1 MFDWLEEITERI
13 IRENKNKDIITCQ
26 CGIST
31 TGIAHIGNFREVII
45 TYLVSERLKQKGK
58 EVNLLLS
65 FDDFDRFK
73 KVPKGVPE
81 EYKKYV
87 GMPNY
92 SFPSHIDN
100 TIGYAEYYE
109 NRIKNELYKLGIHM
123 DYLYQSKKYLNN
135 DYLENIIFVLDNR
148 KDIFDIIK
156 KYKTQELNE
165 DDKEHFY
172 PVKVYCSKCNKDTT
186 TIKEYDNNKKEL
198 LYKCN
203 CGNVET
209 SSLDKLKVKMNF
221 NVEWPMRW
229 NYESV
234 DFEPCGKGH
243 AEELGVLNVSRD
255 INKNIYKQNN
265 PITIS
270 YAFLNV
276 KGNQG
281 RMSKDSKDIITI
293 SNVLEVMPKEMILY
307 YFLKSDYHKE
317 MSLSLVDD
325 IPKLYSEFEDF
336 ISSDN
341 KEIKELLKINYYN
354 TIKFN
359 DLIRFLPISNFNLD
373 KLKEYI
379 SFESTKE
386 NLEKI
391 KYATNWLNT
400 YYPNK
405 YWIMNEKFN
414 NEYFLSLTSE
424 RKENLYKFSELLKN
438 INSFET
444 QDAFLEK
451 VNKEII
457 NKKDFYFDFYK
468 MVFNVDKGIPLKT
481 LMKNYE
487 LELIKKLLPN
497 KMTNITCLTTRIIH
511 LSDLHFDIS
520 DNKEII
526 SRKWDKLISELE
538 KDKNR
543 YDDYLVVSGDIVC
556 FYNLKEDLE
565 LGYNYLSY
573 LADQL
578 NISKDKILVCT
589 GNHEVDL
596 CSSNE
601 IDFEKLREY
610 NSFVKKLCDID
621 ISSFNDLYYIR
632 DYKEF
637 SALII
642 NSFPIFENDDVK
654 FYQNIERINEL
665 LLQNKFDNKYGF
677 VISHAPY
684 EYNKDLFDKTDI
696 SLYYKYN
703 LCGHKFSKNI
713 IRNKNGII
721 DLVSGN
727 KDGIINNLNVYNTY
741 ELKNKNVNIKRLIY
755 NNEWFYNDYKQINN

>member
-1 MFDWLEEITERI
+1 MFNWLEEITERI
-13 IRENKNKDIITCQ
+13 IRENKDKDIITCQ

-31 TGIAHIGNFREVII
+31 TGIAHIGNFRELII

-58 EVNLLLS
+58 NVNLLLS

-109 NRIKNELYKLGIHM
+109 NRIKDELNKLGIHM
-123 DYLYQSKKYLNN
+123 NYLYQSKKYINN
-135 DYLENIIFVLDNR
+135 DYLNYIIFVLENR

-156 KYKTQELNE
+156 NYKTQELNE
-165 DDKEHFY
+165 DDKEHYY
-172 PVKVYCSKCNKDTT
+172 PVKVYCSKCNKDSTRVL
-186 TIKEYDNNKKEL
+186 KYDNDKKKL
-198 LYKCN
+198 SYKCN
-203 CGNVET
+203 CGNEET
-209 SSLDKLKVKMNF
+209 NYLDKLKIKMNF

-229 NYESV
+229 NFESV

-243 AEELGVLNVSRD
+243 AEELGVLNVSKN
-255 INKNIYKQNN
+255 INENIYKKKN

-293 SNVLEVMPKEMILY
+293 SNVLELMPKEMILY
-307 YFLKSDYHKE
+307 YFLKSDYDKE

-341 KEIKELLKINYYN
+341 KEMKELLKINYDN
-354 TIKFN
+354 TIRFN
-359 DLIRFLPISNFNLD
+359 DLIRFLPISNFDLD

-379 SFESTKE
+379 PFENTKE

-391 KYATNWLNT
+391 KYATNWLNK

-405 YWIMNEKFN
+405 YWVMNENIN
-414 NEYFLSLTSE
+414 NDYFRSLTSE

-438 INSFET
+438 INSFEN

-457 NKKDFYFDFYK
+457 NKKDFYLDFYK

-481 LMKNYE
+481 LIKNYE
-487 LELIKKLLPN
+487 LDKIRKLLPN
-497 KMTNITCLTTRIIH
+497 KITNNTCLTTRIIH
-511 LSDLHFDIS
+511 LSDLHFDIT

-526 SRKWDKLISELE
+526 SRKWNKMIHELE
-538 KDKNR
+538 KNKNR
-543 YDDYLVVSGDIVC
+543 YDDYLVVSGDIAC
-556 FYNLKEDLE
+556 FYNLQEDLE

-573 LADQL
+573 LAEQL

-596 CSSNE
+596 SPLNE
-601 IDFEKLREY
+601 INFEKLKDY
-610 NSFVKKLCDID
+610 NLFIKKLCDID
-621 ISSFNDLYYIR
+621 ISSLNDLYYIR
-632 DYKEF
+632 NYKDF
-637 SALII
+637 SALVI
-642 NSFPIFENDDVK
+642 NSFPFFDKGDVY
-654 FYQNIERINEL
+654 FYQDTERINEL
-665 LLQNKFDNKYGF
+665 LLKNRFDNKYRF

-684 EYNKDLFDKTDI
+684 KYNRDLFDNTNI
-696 SLYYKYN
+696 SSYYKYN
-703 LCGHKFSKNI
+703 LCGHKFLKNI
-713 IRNKNGII
+713 IENENGIV

-727 KDGIINNLNVYNTY
+727 KDGIIDDLNVYNTY
-741 ELKNKNVNIKRLIY
+741 ELKDNKIRIKRLIY
-755 NNEWFYNDYKQINN
+755 HNEWIYDDYKKINI